1 MNSESHTETCCNQTF
16 ETPESSEK
24 EGSCRTQRIINM
36 LSADFPSEILEAR
49 RPDIVKALK
58 EGKKPVSGESCMQQN
73 SPLYLQEV
81 LRGSCSWNE
90 RTLDSDLEP
99 CGETEDLNCGKHMG
113 NYKSQYYGLQ
123 WLVTVLFLF
132 YDLRN
137 QDLKKKIISI
147 KASITVNYFVT
158 PNLFST

>member
-81 LRGSCSWNE
+81 LRGSCS
-90 RTLDSDLEP
+90 
-99 CGETEDLNCGKHMG
+99 
-113 NYKSQYYGLQ
+113 
-123 WLVTVLFLF
+123 
-132 YDLRN
+132 
-137 QDLKKKIISI
+137 
-147 KASITVNYFVT
+147 
-158 PNLFST
+158 